1 MLEYIVIWFLHFHNK
16 AYGKRRKKLPF
27 FVKTGKPALLVSAI
41 GCRDDQAPSEREVP
55 QMRKAMLA
63 EMPVRDGRAES
74 EDWMLLLLVIRLK
87 TCRMEIWIW
96 MKGDH
101 HEQNG

>member
-1 MLEYIVIWFLHFHNK
+1 
-16 AYGKRRKKLPF
+16 
-27 FVKTGKPALLVSAI
+27 
-41 GCRDDQAPSEREVP
+41 
-55 QMRKAMLA
+55 MRKAMLA

-87 TCRMEIWIW
+87 TGRMEIWIW

>member
-1 MLEYIVIWFLHFHNK
+1 MEKGEKSF
-16 AYGKRRKKLPF
+16 PF

-55 QMRKAMLA
+55 RMRKAMLA

>member
-1 MLEYIVIWFLHFHNK
+1 
-16 AYGKRRKKLPF
+16 
-27 FVKTGKPALLVSAI
+27 
-41 GCRDDQAPSEREVP
+41 
-55 QMRKAMLA
+55 MRKAMLA

-96 MKGDH
+96 MKGEN